1 MNRARFLNRYRNGN
15 TEEAR
20 SAYKRQKNFCVK
32 LLRNLKMEFGN
43 NLSVKYFNILTVRNT
58 LQKYQNHSSV
68 NHIQKKRST
77 GRTVDIFV

>member
-32 LLRNLKMEFGN
+32 LLRNPKMEFGN
-43 NLSVKYFNILTVRNT
+43 NLSVVRNT

>member
-43 NLSVKYFNILTVRNT
+43 NLSVVRNT
-58 LQKYQNHSSV
+58 LQKYQNHSSE